1 MTGPFAIAPS
11 SRRPWLGPPTRT
23 RRGSLD
29 ESGRVR
35 ANRDQPSSMRVTL
48 AALECLR
55 QARRVM
61 DGERDGKRRRRLGGG
76 DELRA
81 GASCLRCHREVQHGI
96 CHWSLGRGQREAWE
110 WAAGE
115 EAASEERRGSGRH
128 GDRHGE
134 RGWEGGWRT
143 SSDSCSGPTLP
154 APLHRSPREG
164 LAPQPTGQPSPE
176 TRSQL

>member
-1 MTGPFAIAPS
+1 MPLHRAAAGPGLGLQLGHDVAP
-11 SRRPWLGPPTRT
+11 WT
-23 RRGSLD
+23 SLD
-29 ESGRVR
+29 ESGPTATNQARCES
-35 ANRDQPSSMRVTL
+35 PL

-81 GASCLRCHREVQHGI
+81 GASCLSCHGEVQHGI

-115 EAASEERRGSGRH
+115 EAASEERRGSGRGSGRH

-154 APLHRSPREG
+154 APLHCSPRED